1 MSAPRR
7 IFLNAFDMACV
18 GHQSAGLWRHPD
30 DQGHRYRELGYW
42 TELARILEAGG
53 FDAVFLADVLG
64 VYDVYGASRDAAV
77 HDAAQFPVNDPTA
90 AVSAMAA
97 VTEGLGF
104 GITLSLTYEQ
114 PYALARR
121 LSTLDH
127 LTGGRVAW
135 NIVTSYLDSAARN
148 LGLDAQIPH
157 DQRYEIADEYLEVCY
172 KLWEGSWEADA
183 VVRDA
188 GRGVFTD
195 PAKVHDI
202 EHKGRYFSVPGPFLC
217 EPSPQ
222 RTPVL
227 FQAGASPRG
236 VRFAAAHAEAVFV
249 SGPTP
254 QIVAGP
260 VRALRAAA
268 AELGRDPRSIKV
280 FTMVT
285 PVVAETHDEAVA
297 KLAEYRRFV
306 SPAGALALFGG
317 WTGVDLAE
325 FDPDAPLTY
334 VETDANR
341 SALASFTTA
350 TPERAWTVREL
361 AEEIGIGG
369 RGPVLVGSPA
379 EVADELERWVDEA
392 DVDGFNLAYVTT
404 PGTFVDFAKFVVPEL
419 RRRGR
424 VPGEAPRA
432 TLRQR
437 LGGRGTLLPDDHP
450 GAKYRR

>member
-1 MSAPRR
+1 
-7 IFLNAFDMACV
+7 
-18 GHQSAGLWRHPD
+18 
-30 DQGHRYRELGYW
+30 
-42 TELARILEAGG
+42 
-53 FDAVFLADVLG
+53 
-64 VYDVYGASRDAAV
+64 
-77 HDAAQFPVNDPTA
+77 
-90 AVSAMAA
+90 
-97 VTEGLGF
+97 
-104 GITLSLTYEQ
+104 
-114 PYALARR
+114 

-148 LGLDAQIPH
+148 LGLNAQIPH

-172 KLWEGSWEADA
+172 KLWEGSWQADA
-183 VVRDA
+183 VVRA
-188 GRGVFTD
+188 SVRGVFTD
-195 PAKVHDI
+195 PTKVHDI

-236 VRFAAAHAEAVFV
+236 VEFAAANAEAAFI

-254 QIVAGP
+254 QIVGGP
-260 VRALRAAA
+260 VRALRERAAA
-268 AELGRDPRSIKV
+268 LGRDPRSIKV

-285 PVVAETHDEAVA
+285 PIIAETREQALA
-297 KLAEYRRFV
+297 KLAEYRQFV
-306 SPAGALALFGG
+306 STTGALALFGG

-325 FDPDAPLTY
+325 LGDDDPLRY
-334 VETDANR
+334 SETDANR
-341 SALASFTTA
+341 SALASFTTD
-350 TPERAWTVREL
+350 ERTWTAREL

-369 RGPVLVGSPA
+369 RGPVLVGSPT

-404 PGTFVDFAKFVVPEL
+404 PGTFVDFARFVVPEL

-424 VPGEAPRA
+424 VPDHVPRS
-432 TLRQR
+432 TLRER
-437 LGGRGTLLPDDHP
+437 LGGMGPLLPADHP
-450 GAKYRR
+450 GARYRRDG

>member
-1 MSAPRR
+1 EP
-7 IFLNAFDMACV
+7 
-18 GHQSAGLWRHPD
+18 
-30 DQGHRYRELGYW
+30 
-42 TELARILEAGG
+42 
-53 FDAVFLADVLG
+53 
-64 VYDVYGASRDAAV
+64 
-77 HDAAQFPVNDPTA
+77 
-90 AVSAMAA
+90 
-97 VTEGLGF
+97 
-104 GITLSLTYEQ
+104 
-114 PYALARR
+114 
-121 LSTLDH
+121 
-127 LTGGRVAW
+127 
-135 NIVTSYLDSAARN
+135 
-148 LGLDAQIPH
+148 
-157 DQRYEIADEYLEVCY
+157 
-172 KLWEGSWEADA
+172 DA
-183 VVRDA
+183 VVRDRE
-188 GRGVFTD
+188 RGVFTD

-268 AELGRDPRSIKV
+268 AELGRDARSIKV

-285 PVVAETHDEAVA
+285 PIVAETHDGAVA
-297 KLAEYRRFV
+297 KREQYRQFV
-306 SPAGALALFGG
+306 STPGALALFGG

-325 FDPDAPLTY
+325 LGDDDPLRY

-350 TPERAWTVREL
+350 ERTWTAREL

-369 RGPVLVGSPA
+369 RGPVLTGSPT

-404 PGTFVDFAKFVVPEL
+404 PGTFVDFARHVVPEL

-424 VPGEAPRA
+424 VPEAVPRT
-432 TLRQR
+432 TLRER
-437 LGGRGTLLPDDHP
+437 LGASGPLLPTDHP
-450 GAKYRR
+450 GARYRESLRRNR